1 MPGKEARRR
10 EPDIPGARKSPR
22 LPNDPVEEAAG
33 ELAAARKHAPAISAG
48 RSVLPMTTRF
58 ARLFR
63 TTSSTLSGN
72 SPNSFG
78 IAR

>member
-1 MPGKEARRR
+1 
-10 EPDIPGARKSPR
+10 
-22 LPNDPVEEAAG
+22 VEEAAG

-72 SPNSFG
+72 SP
-78 IAR
+78 